1 MALET
6 DIHTHVWSDAGLHA
20 ALAELIL
27 SREAVE
33 PGLEVSNVG
42 GWHSAPDLLESGDA
56 AVSELALRIRTD
68 AAVVGADGGATARP
82 LHAWANVM
90 RDGAYLIAHRHAAE
104 VWSGVYYVD
113 AGSDG
118 SGVITFARGLDV
130 VKIAPRTGLLLL
142 FPGDLLHSVAV
153 YTGRTPRI
161 SVGFNLS

>member
-20 ALAELIL
+20 ALTKLIL

-33 PGLEVSNVG
+33 PSLQVSNVG
-42 GWHSAPDLLESGDA
+42 GWHSAPDLLESGHTV
-56 AVSELALRIRTD
+56 VSELALRIRTD
-68 AAVVGADGGATARP
+68 AAAVGAAGRP

-90 RDGAYLIAHRHAAE
+90 REGAYVIAHRHAAE

-118 SGVITFARGLDV
+118 SSLITFARGLEAV
-130 VKIAPRTGLLLL
+130 RIAPRSGLLLL